1 MDRRAWQATVH
12 GVSKSR
18 MWLSD
23 FTSNFFN
30 IPFNLYAETPG
41 FPGGSDSK
49 ESAFSASFNVYV
61 MYFLTRL
68 YASLSLFNLNAKY
81 IMGNAGLDESQAGI
95 KIVRRN
101 INTLDIQMIPF

>member
-1 MDRRAWQATVH
+1 MFDEKS
-12 GVSKSR
+12 VSSNIRNNK
-18 MWLSD
+18 D
-23 FTSNFFN
+23 TTSLEY
-30 IPFNLYAETPG
+30 IE
-41 FPGGSDSK
+41 GGSDSK

-95 KIVRRN
+95 KTVRRN